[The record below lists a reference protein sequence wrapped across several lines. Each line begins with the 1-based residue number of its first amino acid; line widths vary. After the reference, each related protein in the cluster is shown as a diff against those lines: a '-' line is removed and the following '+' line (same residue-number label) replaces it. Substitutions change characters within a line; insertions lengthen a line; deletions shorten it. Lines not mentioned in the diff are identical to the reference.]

1 MEAKVFCSSMNTF
14 AVFSRLPVHDEHF
27 LRYNSL
33 NYVEDRKHMKTKAAF
48 ISLASVVVLALN
60 ALHVSG
66 QTVPPGKQYVDMSR
80 AERLV
85 FVGEQARRIAREM
98 SGNEYEFTA
107 DFEKDIQKAVTQ
119 YAERLGKNDKERGGK
134 SDLRPTL
141 ERGQAQAPLLIAAFR
156 ARNVSAL
163 FGLYLPFIE
172 SEYQNLDSPSPM
184 GSLGMFQ
191 FLPSTGERYGLS
203 VDELLDVGKSAD
215 AAARYITDSMQVFA
229 KDPMKEALAV
239 LAYNRGADR
248 TARELKVLLNE
259 QNKRCSIC
267 ALTADRSKL
276 DETFRHESVF
286 YVPLFFAAAIVGEN
300 PQVFGVQMQPLST
313 Y

>member
-1 MEAKVFCSSMNTF
+1 
-14 AVFSRLPVHDEHF
+14 
-27 LRYNSL
+27 
-33 NYVEDRKHMKTKAAF
+33 MKTKAAL

-119 YAERLGKNDKERGGK
+119 YAERLGKSDKERGGK
-134 SDLRPTL
+134 PDLRPTL
-141 ERGQAQAPLLIAAFR
+141 ERGQAQAPLLSAAFR
-156 ARNVSAL
+156 ARNVSPL

-172 SEYQNLDSPSPM
+172 SEYKNLDSPSPM

-229 KDPMKEALAV
+229 NDPMKEALAV
-239 LAYNRGADR
+239 LAYNRGANK
-248 TARELKVLLNE
+248 TARDLKVLLNE

-276 DETFRHESVF
+276 DETFKHESVF
-286 YVPLFFAAAIVGEN
+286 YVPLFFAAAIIGEN

>member
-1 MEAKVFCSSMNTF
+1 
-14 AVFSRLPVHDEHF
+14 
-27 LRYNSL
+27 
-33 NYVEDRKHMKTKAAF
+33 MKTKAAL

-119 YAERLGKNDKERGGK
+119 YAERLGKSDKERGGK
-134 SDLRPTL
+134 PDLRPTL
-141 ERGQAQAPLLIAAFR
+141 ERGQAQAPLLSAVFR
-156 ARNVSAL
+156 ARNVSPL

-172 SEYQNLDSPSPM
+172 SEYKNLDSPSPM

-229 KDPMKEALAV
+229 NDPMKEALAV
-239 LAYNRGADR
+239 LAYNRGANK
-248 TARELKVLLNE
+248 TARDLKVLLNE

-276 DETFRHESVF
+276 DETFKHESVF
-286 YVPLFFAAAIVGEN
+286 YVPLFFAAAIIGEN